1 MQISVA
7 GIGYVGLSLAVLLS
21 QKHEVKA
28 FDLDEDK
35 IKKVNNRIT
44 PIKDQYIE
52 EFFLKKKLN
61 LKATSNPKEAFISCK
76 YLIISTPTNYDV
88 KQNKFDTA
96 SIESVI
102 KNAIEINKNIFIII
116 KSTIPV
122 GYVEKVRKQF
132 KYKNIFF
139 SPEFLR
145 EGYALYDNLYP
156 SRIIVGDKHNVG
168 KDFSKILLDCV
179 MKEEKQVPVLLTDPT
194 EAEAIKLFSN
204 SYLAMRVAYFN
215 ELDNY
220 ALRNKLN
227 SHDII
232 LGSSYDSR
240 IGNYYNNPSFGYGGY
255 CLPKD
260 TKQLMQNFH
269 NVPNDLIKAIVKSNE
284 TRKHFIAD
292 DIASKKPNKI
302 GVYRLIMKSG
312 SDNFRQSAIMDII
325 AQLNEREF
333 IISLY
338 EPLID
343 DSKLKKITELS
354 NMKLELE
361 NDLNV
366 FKNNCDVIIANRNS
380 KELHDV
386 ENKLYTRD
394 IFGSDN

>member
-194 EAEAIKLFSN
+194 ERSSKG
-204 SYLAMRVAYFN
+204 
-215 ELDNY
+215 
-220 ALRNKLN
+220 LRN
-227 SHDII
+227 
-232 LGSSYDSR
+232 SR
-240 IGNYYNNPSFGYGGY
+240 INSPRRM
-255 CLPKD
+255 
-260 TKQLMQNFH
+260 QLH
-269 NVPNDLIKAIVKSNE
+269 
-284 TRKHFIAD
+284 
-292 DIASKKPNKI
+292 
-302 GVYRLIMKSG
+302 
-312 SDNFRQSAIMDII
+312 
-325 AQLNEREF
+325 
-333 IISLY
+333 
-338 EPLID
+338 
-343 DSKLKKITELS
+343 
-354 NMKLELE
+354 
-361 NDLNV
+361 
-366 FKNNCDVIIANRNS
+366 
-380 KELHDV
+380 
-386 ENKLYTRD
+386 
-394 IFGSDN
+394 